1 MTTVLVTGATGNVGS
16 ALVPLLTGRGI
27 SVSALTRDPSRAESI
42 LGDNV
47 AISRGDFA
55 DPASLRTA
63 VEGVDAVFLA
73 CANVPDQVAYEC
85 ATIDEAARA
94 GVRQIVKLSAR
105 GAAAGAPVAFWRW
118 HSAIERHLAASGVP
132 AVILQPSFFMTNFFG
147 AADQVRER
155 GMLFAPAATARI
167 SMIDPV
173 DVAEVAA
180 VTLTAQDHSGQT
192 YILTGPEATSY
203 AEVAAH
209 LSAASGEPVSYADI
223 PPEAMRSALTAA
235 GLPPFA
241 AEAFVAV
248 FEQLRRG
255 VQATTTDIVQ
265 TLTGRAPRSF
275 AEFAR
280 AHASVFGRSGVPVGA

>member
-16 ALVPLLTGRGI
+16 ALVPLLTARG
-27 SVSALTRDPSRAESI
+27 VAVAALTRDPSHATSI

-47 AISRGDFA
+47 AIQRGDYA
-55 DPASLRTA
+55 DPASLRAA
-63 VEGVDAVFLA
+63 VEGADSVFLA
-73 CANVPDQVAYEC
+73 CPNVSDQVSYEC
-85 ATIDEAARA
+85 ALIDAAARA

-105 GAAAGAPVAFWRW
+105 GAASGAPVAYWRW
-118 HSAIERHLAASGVP
+118 HAQIERHLVASGVP

-155 GMLFAPAATARI
+155 GMVFAPAATARI
-167 SMIDPV
+167 SMIDPA

-180 VTLTAQDHSGQT
+180 VILTTRGHSGQT
-192 YILTGPEATSY
+192 YVVTGQHAISY

-209 LSAASGEPVSYADI
+209 LSAATGEPVGYADI
-223 PPEAMRSALTAA
+223 PPEALGSALTAA

-241 AEAFVAV
+241 VEAFVAV
-248 FEQLRRG
+248 FEQLRQG
-255 VQATTTDIVQ
+255 LQETTTDIVR

-280 AHASVFGRSGVPVGA
+280 THASVFGRSGVPVGA